1 MNSWIKRTGAVA
13 AAVLL
18 LGGLFP
24 LASLAAEEETDW
36 VSEGYT
42 PISTAADLNELVRK
56 DLDGKFFLTGDISF
70 TEADFETEGT
80 YYNDGA
86 LWRPLGPTYA
96 ERFTGEFEGNGYT
109 ISGLQVAVSV
119 GDSDSA
125 YAGLFGY
132 SSGEIRNLSLM
143 NCTIHLTDSTYGY
156 AGGIAGAAGGT
167 IQNCF
172 VLSGN
177 VTVTGAKTAAF
188 AGGVVGRM
196 YAGTL
201 SGCYSSATVRAS
213 GATAAAGGIAGQSNA
228 TSGIVMNQGGVS
240 VSSSQGDATAGGII
254 GINGGTLSNALNRG
268 EVSVSAHANAYAGG
282 LAGQN
287 NAALQTSLNSGQVES
302 KGEKTYEGGVAGQC
316 GEEGTLTSCYYL
328 NTTSGA
334 ACSDSAQRAIA
345 LTAGQLTQRER
356 FSALDFDDVWTMD
369 KTSPFL
375 RAMQSVQN
383 VLTSIRIATK
393 PNRLSFVEGEQLD
406 TSGMV
411 VSAFY
416 EDGTSEPLKASDY
429 TITGYDN
436 TSTGKKTLTVSYRG
450 FSDTLTVTVSQKVM
464 TGIRI
469 QSLPN
474 RVVFG
479 LGEEL
484 DLTGGRIAAEYNNGT
499 SVNYDMTA
507 DMISGYDNQK
517 LGKQTLT
524 VRYGR
529 DSKGQAFTATFVITM
544 QKEPPPTSATTSA
557 PSFGLISPSG
567 GGIVTGNG
575 TGAGNG
581 GDIAFV
587 TTSPADD
594 STGGTASLWVVIVLV
609 VVSVLAAGGVVLVEL
624 QKQGKLK
631 LHADARH
638 GKSAT
643 SKLPWANA
651 SAPQQNATQHQDL
664 TAEQNPAP
672 DPTATPETAPE
683 SSPDDEEHDSPSQPE

>member
-1 MNSWIKRTGAVA
+1 MNSWIKRTGTVA

-24 LASLAAEEETDW
+24 LSGLAAEEETDW

-56 DLDGKFFLTGDISF
+56 NLDGKFFLTGDISF

-132 SSGEIRNLSLM
+132 SSGKIRNLSLM
-143 NCTIHLTDSTYGY
+143 NCTIRLTDSTYGY

-177 VTVTGAKTAAF
+177 VTVAGAKTAAF

-228 TSGIVMNQGGVS
+228 TSGIVMNQGS
-240 VSSSQGDATAGGII
+240 ISTDSSQGDATAGGII

-268 EVSVSAHANAYAGG
+268 KVSADAHANAYAGG

-287 NAALQTSLNSGQVES
+287 NAALQTSLNGGRVES
-302 KGEKTYEGGVAGQC
+302 KGKKTYAGGVAGQC
-316 GEEGTLTSCYYL
+316 GEDGVLTSCYYL

-345 LTAGQLTQRER
+345 LTAGQFTQRER
-356 FSALDFDDVWTMD
+356 FSALDFDGVWTMD

-383 VLTSIRIATK
+383 VLTSIRITTK
-393 PNRLSFVEGEQLD
+393 PTRLSFVEGEQLD

-450 FSDTLTVTVSQKVM
+450 FSDTLTVTVSKKVM

-469 QSLPN
+469 QSLPG

-517 LGKQTLT
+517 LGEQTLT

-544 QKEPPPTSATTSA
+544 QKEPPPTLATTA

-575 TGAGNG
+575 TGTGNG
-581 GDIAFV
+581 GDIVFV
-587 TTSPADD
+587 TTSPDGGG
-594 STGGTASLWVVIVLV
+594 TEGTASLWVVVVLV
-609 VVSVLAAGGVVLVEL
+609 AVSVLAAGGVVLAEL

-638 GKSAT
+638 GKNAA

-651 SAPQQNATQHQDL
+651 SAPQQDATPQQDPA
-664 TAEQNPAP
+664 AEQNPAP
-672 DPTATPETAPE
+672 DQTDAPGA
-683 SSPDDEEHDSPSQPE
+683 SPDDEEHDFPSHPE

>member
-1 MNSWIKRTGAVA
+1 MNSWIKRTGTVA

-24 LASLAAEEETDW
+24 LSGLAAKEETDW

-56 DLDGKFFLTGDISF
+56 NLDGKFFLTGDISF

-132 SSGEIRNLSLM
+132 SSGKIRNLSLM
-143 NCTIHLTDSTYGY
+143 NCTIRLTDSTYGY

-177 VTVTGAKTAAF
+177 VTVAGAKTAAF

-240 VSSSQGDATAGGII
+240 ASSSQGDATAGGII

-268 EVSVSAHANAYAGG
+268 EISVSAHANAYAGG

-287 NAALQTSLNSGQVES
+287 NAALQTSLNSGRVES
-302 KGEKTYEGGVAGQC
+302 KGEKTYAGGIAGQC
-316 GEEGTLTSCYYL
+316 GEDGVLTSCYYL

-356 FSALDFDDVWTMD
+356 FSALDFDGVWTMD

-383 VLTSIRIATK
+383 VLTSIRITTK
-393 PNRLSFVEGEQLD
+393 PTRLSFVEGEQLD

-416 EDGTSEPLKASDY
+416 EDGTSKPLKASDY

-450 FSDTLTVTVSQKVM
+450 FSDTLTVTVSKKVM

-469 QSLPN
+469 QSLPG

-517 LGKQTLT
+517 LGEQTLT

-544 QKEPPPTSATTSA
+544 QKEPPPTLATTA

-575 TGAGNG
+575 TGTGNG
-581 GDIAFV
+581 GDIVFV
-587 TTSPADD
+587 TTSPDGGG
-594 STGGTASLWVVIVLV
+594 TGGSASLWVVVVLV
-609 VVSVLAAGGVVLVEL
+609 AVSVLAAGGVVLAEL

-638 GKSAT
+638 GKSAAF
-643 SKLPWANA
+643 KLPRANA
-651 SAPQQNATQHQDL
+651 SAPQQDATPHQSPATEQKPASDQ
-664 TAEQNPAP
+664 TAA
-672 DPTATPETAPE
+672 PETAAE
-683 SSPDDEEHDSPSQPE
+683 SSPDDEEHGSPSQPE